1 MAKVAALTAMAALAL
16 AGCSMVGGTTGA
28 GNRGETGSDAG
39 SDGAVATPTSG
50 TSGDL
55 GIYLQTMEQLITG
68 DPLTRAQVFN
78 DAERAVEIVETTTN
92 RIRYALALS
101 IPGHSGSDPAAAA
114 ERLGALLAI
123 SDLLPEERMLITIQL
138 RQAEALQILAAAN
151 ADLTRRIDS
160 AVAASDAEG
169 AQRLRTVQA
178 ENERLRQ
185 ELEDARTMLDALTSI
200 ERSISERE
208 VQ

>member
-1 MAKVAALTAMAALAL
+1 MLQRPRKPI
-16 AGCSMVGGTTGA
+16 GA
-28 GNRGETGSDAG
+28 GKAMVMLGEREFRPVTSACWDAG
-39 SDGAVATPTSG
+39 KRLEEMDRDGVDLQVMCSTPVLFAYARPVAQA
-50 TSGDL
+50 L
-55 GIYLQTMEQLITG
+55 HA
-68 DPLTRAQVFN
+68 AQVFN
-78 DAERAVEIVETTTN
+78 DAERDVEIVETTTN

-101 IPGHSGSDPAAAA
+101 VPGHSGSDPVAAA

-160 AVAASDAEG
+160 AVAASDAES
-169 AQRLRTVQA
+169 AQRLRTAQA
-178 ENERLRQ
+178 ENDRLRR